1 MTDRTEFES
10 QCDKVAEELDKL
22 TDWEMLFYMY
32 CLIPRF
38 ADKLEAEIKKMK
50 AETFFDAVNHDFNMM
65 FVANLRRMREDLVQV
80 LF

>member
-10 QCDKVAEELDKL
+10 QCDKVSDALDGL
-22 TDWEMLFYMY
+22 SDWEMLFYMY

-50 AETFFDAVNHDFNMM
+50 TGTFFDAVNHDLNMV
-65 FVANLRRMREDLVQV
+65 FVANLRRVREDLVQV

>member
-1 MTDRTEFES
+1 MTNRTEFEA
-10 QCDKVAEELDKL
+10 QCDKISDALDKL
-22 TDWEMLFYMY
+22 SDWEMLFYMY

-38 ADKLEAEIKKMK
+38 ADKLEAGIKEMK
-50 AETFFDAVNHDFNMM
+50 TGTFFDAVNHDFNMM